1 MSLFRC
7 DTPLNFSRPLRK
19 TMFYGYILPGKEAQQ
34 LGRGSKL
41 STILTQRILR
51 SRIRTFSKNTVS
63 HWNFFLLNKCCLI
76 EERYKNNLVYEW
88 FKVISTAFLLA
99 FISSTTSNH
108 FYRCTL
114 WNQFPSKNL
123 LVEKGVCF
131 GLSILRKSEIVFSPI
146 LQLSVLLSLLLWSEP
161 TNLKTE
167 HCERFGANRWMYE
180 SCYILI

>member
-1 MSLFRC
+1 MSLFRFN
-7 DTPLNFSRPLRK
+7 TPLNFSRPLRK

-41 STILTQRILR
+41 STILTQRILS

-63 HWNFFLLNKCCLI
+63 HWKFFLLNKCCSI
-76 EERYKNNLVYEW
+76 EERHKNNLVYEW

-108 FYRCTL
+108 FYRC
-114 WNQFPSKNL
+114 WI

-131 GLSILRKSEIVFSPI
+131 GHSIFRKSEIVFSPI
-146 LQLSVLLSLLLWSEP
+146 LQLSVLQSLLLWSKP